1 MTTAKK
7 RFAKVA
13 ADVELAASKAAEKA
27 EDAARDAG
35 RKLDDTVRQAVDPIG
50 EQIDA
55 KVGMPAGT
63 TRGPVR
69 LIAWALVAA
78 LLLIL
83 GALGAIAL

>member
-1 MTTAKK
+1 MTARK

-27 EDAARDAG
+27 SVRDAG

-50 EQIDA
+50 EQID
-55 KVGMPAGT
+55 KRVGMPAGT

-69 LIAWALVAA
+69 FIAWALVAVVV
-78 LLLIL
+78 LIL
-83 GALGAIAL
+83 AVIVF